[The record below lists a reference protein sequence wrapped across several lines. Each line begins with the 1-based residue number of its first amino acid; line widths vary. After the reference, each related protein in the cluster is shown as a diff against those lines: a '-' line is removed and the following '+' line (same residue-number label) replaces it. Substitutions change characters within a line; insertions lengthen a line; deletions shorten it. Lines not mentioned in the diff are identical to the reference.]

1 MAKYEYRN
9 KTWGHMY
16 EERKQDPF
24 RELSP
29 PQSRPLNIYL
39 NGDSIAIYCRDKPI
53 VRVTAEDYDTLY
65 SAINLLNGIV
75 GNELSLDEIKEVR
88 NILLEVV
95 GS

>member
-1 MAKYEYRN
+1 
-9 KTWGHMY
+9 MY
-16 EERKQDPF
+16 EERKQDDSL
-24 RELSP
+24 ESLSP